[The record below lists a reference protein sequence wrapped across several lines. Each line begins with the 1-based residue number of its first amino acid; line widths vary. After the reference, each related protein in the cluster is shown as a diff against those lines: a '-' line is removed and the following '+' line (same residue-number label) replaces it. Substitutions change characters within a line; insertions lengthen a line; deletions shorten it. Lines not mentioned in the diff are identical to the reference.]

1 LNLIQSQ
8 GDYFE
13 IDEALADV
21 VALVMTVD
29 QIIEIEAKFAGRKLN
44 L

>member
-1 LNLIQSQ
+1 LNFIQSQ
-8 GDYFE
+8 RDYFE
-13 IDEALADV
+13 IDEALPDI

-29 QIIEIEAKFAGRKLN
+29 QTIEIEAKFAGRKLN